1 MRRIS
6 APLAALLVALCTRAA
21 VALPGDSFAAE
32 RTRLAAIPAL
42 LPLSPLEGVLG
53 RWSTHPRSGGDETR
67 GDDGWSVT
75 VVADAHEVKRESLD
89 VKAFGKP
96 YAIVTDGATT
106 FAIVFGAATARDLAS
121 SAVVATQHEDAQVTQ
136 IFRRGA
142 RFGYRVVDDQRN
154 GLHTLELFPLPDLP
168 RVLGQY
174 GLTTPGTPGDGTI
187 FVVQGDGAMTPVAV
201 RSGETFVQPPSTTK
215 TAPPSNVHLIFGDRT
230 IASIPVTTSN
240 GKPSITVPSNVHLG
254 GNIDALASPSLN
266 GTAST
271 PRRAPSAAER
281 ASVLIAA
288 ATKLG
293 TEPSALQVRNL
304 TALDLGHGTALAGT
318 VNWPGTGSPRTDH
331 RVFFVAETIDGKRT
345 MTLWNVQTIT
355 VTEPLLEEPAE
366 YLVDALDIGHNKV
379 GLVTH
384 IIGYDADAYTIYTRS
399 GDRWK
404 STYAGG
410 GVAL

>member
-21 VALPGDSFAAE
+21 VALPGDTFAAE
-32 RTRLAAIPAL
+32 RTRLAAIPVL
-42 LPLSPLEGVLG
+42 LPLSPLEGVAG
-53 RWSTHPRSGGDETR
+53 RWSTRPRTGGDETR
-67 GDDGWSVT
+67 GDDGWAVT
-75 VVADAHEVKRESLD
+75 VVVDAHDVMRESLD

-106 FAIVFGAATARDLAS
+106 FATVFGTPAARDLAAS
-121 SAVVATQHEDAQVTQ
+121 SVIATQHEDAQVTQ
-136 IFRRGA
+136 TFRRGA
-142 RFGYRVVDDQRN
+142 RFGYRIVDDQRN

-168 RVLGQY
+168 KVLGQY
-174 GLTTPGTPGDGTI
+174 GLATPGTPGDGTI
-187 FVVQGDGAMTPVAV
+187 FVIQGDGAMTPVAV
-201 RSGETFVQPPSTTK
+201 RSGETFVQPPSTAK
-215 TAPPSNVHLIFGDRT
+215 TAPLSNVHLIFGDRT
-230 IASIPVTTSN
+230 VASVPVTTSN

-266 GTAST
+266 GAAST
-271 PRRAPSAAER
+271 PRRAPTAAER

-293 TEPSALQVRNL
+293 TEPSYLQVRNL
-304 TALDLGHGTALAGT
+304 TAIDLGRGTALAGT
-318 VNWPGTGSPRTDH
+318 VNWPGTASPRTDH

-384 IIGYDADAYTIYTRS
+384 IIGYDADAYTIYTRENNT
-399 GDRWK
+399 WK

>member
-1 MRRIS
+1 MIS
-6 APLAALLVALCTRAA
+6 APLAALLVALCARAA
-21 VALPGDSFAAE
+21 VALPGDTFAAE
-32 RTRLAAIPAL
+32 RTRLASLPAL
-42 LPLSPLEGVLG
+42 LPLSPLAGVAG
-53 RWSTHPRSGGDETR
+53 RWSTHPRTGGDETR

-75 VVADAHEVKRESLD
+75 VVADAHEVTRESLD

-96 YAIVTDGATT
+96 YTIVTDGATT
-106 FAIVFGAATARDLAS
+106 FATVFGAATARDLANS
-121 SAVVATQHEDAQVTQ
+121 TVIATQHEDAQVTQ

-142 RFGYRVVDDQRN
+142 RFGYRSVDDRRN

-174 GLTTPGTPGDGTI
+174 GLTTPATPGDGTI

-201 RSGETFVQPPSTTK
+201 RSGETFVQPPGTTK
-215 TAPPSNVHLIFGDRT
+215 SAPPSNVHLIFGDRT
-230 IASIPVTTSN
+230 VASVPVTTSN
-240 GKPSITVPSNVHLG
+240 GKPSIAVPPNIHLG
-254 GNIDALASPSLN
+254 GNVDALASPSLN
-266 GTAST
+266 GTAGT
-271 PRRAPSAAER
+271 PRRAPTAAER

-293 TEPSALQVRNL
+293 TEPSDLQVRAL
-304 TALDLGHGTALAGT
+304 TAIDLGRGTAVAGT
-318 VNWPGTGSPRTDH
+318 VNWPGRGSPRTDH

-355 VTEPLLEEPAE
+355 VTEPLLAEPAE
-366 YLVDALDIGHNKV
+366 YLVDALDIGHNNV

-399 GDRWK
+399 GERWK
-404 STYAGG
+404 SAYADG